1 MSVTDWLS
9 HETTF
14 TYYVDGNLTQT
25 AYPNGDAVTSTYD
38 ATDALM
44 TTSVAGV
51 VPRFSITYTRNADGL
66 YHIGVPEGRHH
77 RFDRVCL

>member
-14 TYYVDGNLTQT
+14 TYDADGNLTQT

-51 VPRFSITYTRNADGL
+51 GGSLASITYTRNADG
-66 YHIGVPEGRHH
+66 
-77 RFDRVCL
+77 